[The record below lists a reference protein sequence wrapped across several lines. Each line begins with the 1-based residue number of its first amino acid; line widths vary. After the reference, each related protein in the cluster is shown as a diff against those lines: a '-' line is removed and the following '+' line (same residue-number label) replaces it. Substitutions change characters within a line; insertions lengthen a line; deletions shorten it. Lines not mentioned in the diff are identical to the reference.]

1 MARQLADVLAA
12 NIHQHIASTGIAPGT
27 RLPERALAEQFRVS
41 RSPVREALRRLA
53 TQSVVTPHPDGGY
66 AVAEGG
72 VAPPANDTHAGRD
85 DGDDSEAT
93 YLRIAEERLNGQL
106 PDRFTENEMMR
117 RYGITRGQL
126 GAILRRMAQ
135 EGWVERLPGH
145 GWTFLPVLTSAET
158 YKQGYRYRLLI
169 EAAGILEP
177 TFKLDREALLKCR
190 TEQEALA
197 NGGVRTASPAALFDA
212 NSRLHET
219 IAACSGN
226 AFILEGLRRL
236 DRLRRLMEYRKAVDR
251 DQAERRCREHLELI
265 DLLLAGQQEA
275 AADFLRL
282 HLRNA
287 AREKS
292 EGHA

>member
-12 NIHQHIASTGIAPGT
+12 SIHQYISASGISPGT

-53 TQSVVTPHPDGGY
+53 SQAVVEMHPEGGY

-72 VAPPANDTHAGRD
+72 AHLPVNSLEPGAE
-85 DGDDSEAT
+85 DGDDAEGT
-93 YLRIAEERLNGQL
+93 YFKIAEERLAGAL

-117 RYGITRGQL
+117 RYSVTRAQL
-126 GAILRRMAQ
+126 SAILRRMAQ

-145 GWTFLPVLTSAET
+145 GWMFLPVLTSAET

-177 TFKLDREALLKCR
+177 TFELDREALLRCR
-190 TEQEALA
+190 SEQVALA
-197 NGGVRTASPAALFDA
+197 NGGARTATPAALFDA

-251 DQAERRCREHLELI
+251 DQAERRCREHLTLI
-265 DLLLAGQQEA
+265 DLLLGGQKEA
-275 AADFLRL
+275 AADFMRL

-287 AREKS
+287 VREKS
-292 EGHA
+292 DS

>member
-12 NIHQHIASTGIAPGT
+12 NIHQYIAAAGMPPGT

-53 TQSVVTPHPDGGY
+53 RQAVVSAHPDGGY

-72 VAPPANDTHAGRD
+72 PAVPANGHEPNTSQGD
-85 DGDDSEAT
+85 DGEAI
-93 YLRIAEERLNGQL
+93 YFRIAEERLNGEL
-106 PDRFTENEMMR
+106 PDRFTENELMR
-117 RYGITRGQL
+117 RYGVTRAHL
-126 GAILRRMAQ
+126 GAILRRMTQ

-145 GWTFLPVLTSAET
+145 GWMFLPVLTSAET

-177 TFKLDREALLKCR
+177 TFELDREALLRCR
-190 TEQEALA
+190 AEQEALA
-197 NGGVRTASPAALFDA
+197 NGGAYTATAAALFDA

-236 DRLRRLMEYRKAVDR
+236 DRLRRLMEYRKAMDR
-251 DQAERRCREHLELI
+251 DQAERRCREHLVLI
-265 DLLLAGQQEA
+265 DMLLAGQQEA
-275 AADFLRL
+275 AADFMRL

-287 AREKS
+287 VREKS
-292 EGHA
+292 DS

>member
-1 MARQLADVLAA
+1 MARQLADTLAA
-12 NIHQHIASTGIAPGT
+12 NIHQYIASAGMTPGT

-41 RSPVREALRRLA
+41 RSPVREALKRLA
-53 TQSVVTPHPDGGY
+53 NQSIVIAHPEGGY
-66 AVAEGG
+66 AVAEVDAVQPVG
-72 VAPPANDTHAGRD
+72 AME
-85 DGDDSEAT
+85 SEAADVDETEET
-93 YLRIAEERLNGQL
+93 YLRIAEERLRGEL
-106 PDRFTENEMMR
+106 PDRFTENELMR

-126 GAILRRMAQ
+126 NVILRRMAQ

-145 GWTFLPVLTSAET
+145 GWMFLPVLTSAET
-158 YKQGYRYRLLI
+158 YSQGYRYRLLI

-177 TFKLDREALLKCR
+177 TFELDREALMRCR
-190 TEQEALA
+190 AEQDALA
-197 NGGVRTASPAALFDA
+197 NGGVRTASPATLFDA

-226 AFILEGLRRL
+226 AFILDGLRRL

-251 DQAERRCREHLELI
+251 DQAERRCREHLTLI
-265 DLLLAGQQEA
+265 DLLLGGQQEA

-287 AREKS
+287 AREKTS
-292 EGHA
+292 VE

>member
-1 MARQLADVLAA
+1 MARQLADTLAA
-12 NIHQHIASTGIAPGT
+12 NIHQYIASAGMTPGT

-41 RSPVREALRRLA
+41 RSPVREALKRLA
-53 TQSVVTPHPDGGY
+53 SQSIVIAHPEGGY
-66 AVAEGG
+66 AVAEADI
-72 VAPPANDTHAGRD
+72 APPTDAGE
-85 DGDDSEAT
+85 SETAGVDETEGT
-93 YLRIAEERLNGQL
+93 YLRIAEERLRGEL
-106 PDRFTENEMMR
+106 PDRFTENELMR

-126 GAILRRMAQ
+126 NAILRRMAQ

-145 GWTFLPVLTSAET
+145 GWMFLPVLTSAET
-158 YKQGYRYRLLI
+158 YSQGYRYRLLI

-177 TFKLDREALLKCR
+177 TFKLDRDALLRCR
-190 TEQEALA
+190 AEQEALA
-197 NGGVRTASPAALFDA
+197 NGGVRTASPASLFDA

-226 AFILEGLRRL
+226 AFIFDGLRRL

-251 DQAERRCREHLELI
+251 DQAERRCREHLTLI
-265 DLLLAGQQEA
+265 DLLLGGQQEA

-287 AREKS
+287 AREKTS
-292 EGHA
+292 VE

>member
-12 NIHQHIASTGIAPGT
+12 NIHQYISAAGMAPGT

-53 TQSVVTPHPDGGY
+53 SQSVVAAHPEGGY
-66 AVAEGG
+66 AVAEGS
-72 VAPPANDTHAGRD
+72 HAVPVNGREAD
-85 DGDDSEAT
+85 GSEGDDAEAV
-93 YLRIAEERLNGQL
+93 YFRIAEERLNGVL

-117 RYGITRGQL
+117 RYGITRVQL

-145 GWTFLPVLTSAET
+145 GWMFLPVLTSAET
-158 YKQGYRYRLLI
+158 YVQGYRYRLLI

-177 TFKLDREALLKCR
+177 TFDLDREALLRCR
-190 TEQEALA
+190 AEQEALA
-197 NGGVRTASPAALFDA
+197 NGGARTASAAALFDA
-212 NSRLHET
+212 NSRLRET

-251 DQAERRCREHLELI
+251 DQAERRCREHLTLI
-265 DLLLAGQQEA
+265 DMLLAGQQEA
-275 AADFLRL
+275 AADFMRL

-287 AREKS
+287 VREKS
-292 EGHA
+292 DS

>member
-12 NIHQHIASTGIAPGT
+12 NIHQYISAASMAPGT

-53 TQSVVTPHPDGGY
+53 SQSVVVAHPEGGY

-72 VAPPANDTHAGRD
+72 PAVPANGHEP
-85 DGDDSEAT
+85 DGAQSDDSEVI
-93 YLRIAEERLNGQL
+93 YFRIAEERLDGAL

-117 RYGITRGQL
+117 RYGVTRAQL
-126 GAILRRMAQ
+126 GAILRRMTQ

-145 GWTFLPVLTSAET
+145 GWMFLPVLTSAET

-177 TFKLDREALLKCR
+177 TFALDREALLRCR
-190 TEQEALA
+190 AEQEALA
-197 NGGVRTASPAALFDA
+197 NGGVHTATAAALFDA

-251 DQAERRCREHLELI
+251 NQAERRCREHLNLI
-265 DLLLAGQQEA
+265 DMLLAGQQEA
-275 AADFLRL
+275 AADFMRL

-287 AREKS
+287 VREKS
-292 EGHA
+292 DS